1 MMNKSKFTLIELLVV
16 IAIIAILA
24 AILLPALQSARAR
37 AQSTSCINNLK
48 QVGVLAQ
55 SYVGDNRGFWITGAN
70 GNQRYDTKIK
80 DPELDSGNAYQAPIN
95 NYVYSFVK
103 GKYEKDSA
111 PLFSHKQTQYTCP
124 SMKLYK
130 RGTGAG
136 TIGHWRP
143 QVYGVQYCFNP
154 NSWKAGYFG
163 ATNGDKEATCNGYNV
178 MATGLNRGFVYSSAK
193 TENSITDSV
202 GPSQRILLFDNTT
215 DSEGG
220 AMTSYGFTGD
230 THSTSYSQPY
240 LAHSGKVNLL
250 AVAGNAASVD
260 ESEFTENYWFVY
272 FNIFTSNTTPP
283 RSLRSVRPQGY
294 YIEGPTYFYQS
305 R

>member
-1 MMNKSKFTLIELLVV
+1 MRKRNFTLIELLVV

-24 AILLPALQSARAR
+24 AILLPALQSARMR
-37 AQSTSCINNLK
+37 AQSTTCISNMK
-48 QVGVLAQ
+48 QVGTTAQ
-55 SYVGDNRGFWITGAN
+55 QYISDNRGFWITGAN
-70 GNQRYDTKIK
+70 GTQRFDKNIK
-80 DPELDSGNAYQAPIN
+80 DPELDAGNAYQAPIN

-103 GKYEKDSA
+103 GKYQADPA

-124 SMKLYK
+124 SMNLYK

-136 TIGHWRP
+136 TVGHWRP

-163 ATNGDKEATCNGYNV
+163 DPGGLCNGYNV
-178 MATGLNRGFVYSSAK
+178 MAAGLNRGFAYSSAK

-202 GPSQRILLFDNTT
+202 GPSQRVMLFDCTT

-240 LAHSGKVNLL
+240 LVHNGKINLL
-250 AVAGNAASVD
+250 AVAGNVASVD
-260 ESEFTENYWFVY
+260 EGDFTENYWFVY
-272 FNIFTSNTTPP
+272 FNTFTSATTPP

-294 YIEGPTYFYQS
+294 YVEGPTYFYQS